1 MIKELSHEQVTKK
14 LPENLL
20 RCKTSEE
27 LEPLTQIIGQER
39 AVKALEFGLKI
50 QQKGFNV
57 YAAGMRGTGKQT
69 ALESFLKEM
78 AKTRPTPPDWCYV
91 NSFDDT
97 FKPNAIK
104 LPAGTGKE
112 FQKDM
117 ELFTRDVKN
126 ALTQS
131 FESEEYSDRRQEVIN
146 SVQEKQKEI
155 SQKLSRKAEEAGFA
169 LQRTPVGL
177 VLIPIIDG
185 KPLTEEDLQRLPY
198 EKKREIQQKRQLLE
212 QEFRSTMRELRS
224 LEKEAQLAVDDL
236 NGEVADYAMDH
247 LFSELIVRY
256 KDVEE
261 IKDYLQDVK
270 KDILENLETILGQ
283 EQETQIPQLPPLLRG
298 MTQDPMD
305 RYKVNLIVDNS
316 DLEGA
321 PVEIEMNPTYQRLL
335 GTVEKEAR
343 FGALITDFTM
353 IRGGS
358 LHRANGGFIIIP
370 VEDLFTNPLSWEG
383 VKRALMNEEIEI
395 EEITE
400 RLGFL
405 TTKSLRPE
413 SIPLDAKVILTGE
426 PQFYHL
432 LYVLDKDFKELF
444 KVKAEFDTTMDRNDE
459 NIRKYASFICSLC
472 TKERLKHL
480 DPSGIEA
487 VIEYSSRLAAD
498 KEKLSTLFAKVA
510 DVIREANFYAEE
522 EKNEHVSRDH
532 IERALEEKIYRSNLI
547 QKKIE
552 EMITRGTLLIDIDG
566 EEVGQVNGLSVSS
579 LGDYEFGRPTRVT
592 AALGVGKDGI
602 IDIEREAEMGGPI
615 HTKGVQILSGYLND
629 KYAEDK
635 PLSLTARLVFEQT
648 YSGVEGDSASS
659 TELYALL
666 SALSGKPIKQYLA
679 VTGSV
684 NQKGDVQAIG
694 GVNEKIEGYYEVC
707 KAEGLNGKQGV
718 MIPDSNVKNLMLKK
732 EVVEAIRDRKFHIY
746 SVSNIH
752 EGIEVLTGVNAGE
765 KKPDGTY
772 PEGTINH
779 IVQEKLTKMAES
791 AKKYKA

>member
-97 FKPNAIK
+97 LKPNAIK

-283 EQETQIPQLPPLLRG
+283 EQETQIPQLPPFLRG

-383 VKRALMNEEIEI
+383 LKRALMNEEIEI

-779 IVQEKLTKMAES
+779 IVQERLTKMAES

>member
-283 EQETQIPQLPPLLRG
+283 EQETQIPQLPPFLRG

-779 IVQEKLTKMAES
+779 IVQERLTKMAES